1 MTLSTSLASLPA
13 GLLGRI
19 VERTLGLELDPLAL
33 LVSGS
38 YAAGRAEPSSD
49 LDLMLLVDRE
59 PTEGYRT
66 WFEDRPGRPRT
77 DAPSTSNRQRHRTWF
92 EDRPSH
98 PLHVSCGC
106 KLLDRWIENGR
117 EPAGWSLGFPTEE
130 AVTVLWATDAA
141 RRRLGDPPT
150 VYRPAGSPE
159 LEDFVESASKAQRA
173 LAAGDGVGV
182 RWHGHDMAAYAPT
195 LLVPLNPPRRVTD
208 RRDALAAALA
218 LPVAPPHYPTDL
230 VTCLGLD
237 CIAGQTFAVA
247 ALRLPRELLAF
258 LRTRRPDVDPQPWI
272 SRYLADGSLERH
284 LNAIEEPL

>member
-19 VERTLGLELDPLAL
+19 VERALGLERDPLAV

-38 YAAGRAEPSSD
+38 YATGRAEPSSD

-59 PTEGYRT
+59 PTEG
-66 WFEDRPGRPRT
+66 
-77 DAPSTSNRQRHRTWF
+77 HRTWF
-92 EDRPSH
+92 EERPGR

-106 KLLDRWIENGR
+106 KVLDQWIENGR

-130 AVTVLWATDAA
+130 TVTVLWATDTG
-141 RRRLGDPPT
+141 RRRLDDPPT
-150 VYRPAGSPE
+150 VYRPAGPPE

-173 LAAGDGVGV
+173 LAAGDGAGA
-182 RWHGHDMAAYAPT
+182 RWHVHDMAAYAST

-218 LPVAPPHYPTDL
+218 LPLAPRHYAADL
-230 VTCLGLD
+230 ATCLALD
-237 CIAGQTFAVA
+237 CVAGQTLAVA

-258 LRTRRPDVDPQPWI
+258 LRTRQPDVDPQPWI

>member
-1 MTLSTSLASLPA
+1 MMLSTSLASLPA
-13 GLLGRI
+13 RLLGRI
-19 VERTLGLELDPLAL
+19 VERAMGFERDPLAV

-38 YAAGRAEPSSD
+38 YAAGRADLGSD

-66 WFEDRPGRPRT
+66 WFEDRSGRPQA

-92 EDRPSH
+92 EDRPGQ

-106 KLLDRWIENGR
+106 KVLDRWIENGR
-117 EPAGWSLGFPTEE
+117 EPAEWSLGFPTTE
-130 AVTVLWATDAA
+130 ATTVLWATDAG

-150 VYRPAGSPE
+150 VYRPASPPE
-159 LEDFVESASKAQRA
+159 LEDFVESASKTQRA
-173 LAAGDGVGV
+173 LAAGDGVGA
-182 RWHGHDMAAYAPT
+182 RWHAHDMAAYAPA
-195 LLVPLNPPRRVTD
+195 LLVPFNPPRRVTD

-218 LPVAPPHYPTDL
+218 LPVAPPHYATDL
-230 VTCLGLD
+230 ATCLGLD
-237 CIAGQTFAVA
+237 CVACQTLAVA

-258 LRTRRPDVDPQPWI
+258 LRVRQPDIDSQPWI
-272 SRYLADGSLERH
+272 SRYLADGALERH

>member
-1 MTLSTSLASLPA
+1 
-13 GLLGRI
+13 
-19 VERTLGLELDPLAL
+19 LELEPLAV

-59 PTEGYRT
+59 PTGEHRT
-66 WFEDRPGRPRT
+66 WFEDRPGR
-77 DAPSTSNRQRHRTWF
+77 
-92 EDRPSH
+92 

-117 EPAGWSLGFPTEE
+117 EPAEWSLGFPTEE
-130 AVTVLWATDAA
+130 ATTVLWATDAA

-150 VYRPAGSPE
+150 VYRPAGMPE

-173 LAAGDGVGV
+173 LVSRDGAGA
-182 RWHGHDMAAYAPT
+182 RWHAHDMAAYAPT
-195 LLVPLNPPRRVTD
+195 LLVSLNPERRVTD

-218 LPVAPPHYPTDL
+218 LPLAPPHYAADL
-230 VTCLGLD
+230 ATCLALD
-237 CIAGQTFAVA
+237 CVAGLTLTVA
-247 ALRLPRELLAF
+247 ALRLPQELLAF
-258 LRTRRPDVDPQPWI
+258 LRARQPDLDPLPWI

-284 LNAIEEPL
+284 LNAIEETL